1 MAKAFNQKIK
11 ILYLIQ
17 MLMQN
22 TDSEHVMNM
31 QEIIGWLDEKGIKSE
46 RKSIYDDFDTIRQF
60 GIHVRFKKSTPS
72 GYFIETRDLDL
83 PEVQMIANAIRG
95 CSQIEPEKADALI
108 EKLGNSLS
116 IHQMEELKAFLAAPK
131 EEKEPEMPVDASEE
145 PVTVPAETPEEIG
158 AAPEVQTEVSAV
170 EESVTPKVCDES
182 SPDMEEI
189 QLLFKEKH
197 MDTIKARFGDE
208 IVIKQHKET
217 IYKTKVMTEVNP
229 QFFGWVSSFGMGIK
243 IVKPK
248 TVAERYRIYLKKLL
262 KQYK

>member
-22 TDSEHVMNM
+22 TDSEHVLNM

-60 GIHVRFKKSTPS
+60 GIQVRFKKSTPS
-72 GYFIETRDLDL
+72 GYYIESRDLDL
-83 PEVQMIANAIRG
+83 PEVQTIAAAVRG
-95 CSQIEPEKADALI
+95 CSQIDPETADALI
-108 EKLGNSLS
+108 EKLGSNLSVFQLEALRASLEVYPV
-116 IHQMEELKAFLAAPK
+116 EEPAQVSVEVPEASVEVSVKEEAAEPK
-131 EEKEPEMPVDASEE
+131 ENV
-145 PVTVPAETPEEIG
+145 
-158 AAPEVQTEVSAV
+158 EVSQ
-170 EESVTPKVCDES
+170 EL
-182 SPDMEEI
+182 EEI

-197 MDTIKARFGDE
+197 MDTIKARFGEE

-217 IYKTKVMTEVNP
+217 IYKTKVMLEVNP
-229 QFFGWVSSFGMGIK
+229 QFFGWVSSYGMGIK
-243 IVKPK
+243 IAKPK